1 MYQLTGVTKIYKK
14 GRDTVEALRGVDLT
28 IENTE
33 WLAIQGPTG
42 HGKST
47 LLQILG
53 GLDRPTAGSAVLAG
67 QDLAALPERRVTEV
81 RATTIGFIF
90 QTFNLIPTL
99 SAQENVET
107 ALVPQRIHA
116 AQRRPLAAQSLADV
130 GLGDRL
136 RHLPSELSGGQQ
148 QRVAIARALV
158 KKPAVLLADEPTGN
172 LDEGTRD
179 EIIALLEKLW
189 QDLGLTLILVTHDTS
204 VARRAQRV
212 GLMRDGRLSIEQE
225 TRPSRAE
232 GVPGENRSRSVEQ
245 ILQPG

>member
-1 MYQLTGVTKIYKK
+1 MYRLTDVTKDYPK
-14 GRDTVEALRGVDLT
+14 GRDVVHALRGVNVV
-28 IENTE
+28 IEDGD

-53 GLDRPTAGSAVLAG
+53 ALDRPTSGTVELDG
-67 QDLAALPERRVTEV
+67 QDLTGLRESQLTTV
-81 RATTIGFIF
+81 RATSIGFIF

-99 SAQENVET
+99 SAQENVEA
-107 ALVPQRIHA
+107 ALVPLGVDAGPRKECARQA
-116 AQRRPLAAQSLADV
+116 LAEV
-130 GLGDRL
+130 GLDDRA

-179 EIIALLEKLW
+179 EIMTLLEDLW
-189 QDLGLTLILVTHDTS
+189 RDRGLTLVTVTHDSS
-204 VARRAQRV
+204 VARRAQQTAVMRN
-212 GLMRDGRLSIEQE
+212 GLLTIRKSAPARHMG
-225 TRPSRAE
+225 A
-232 GVPGENRSRSVEQ
+232 
-245 ILQPG
+245 